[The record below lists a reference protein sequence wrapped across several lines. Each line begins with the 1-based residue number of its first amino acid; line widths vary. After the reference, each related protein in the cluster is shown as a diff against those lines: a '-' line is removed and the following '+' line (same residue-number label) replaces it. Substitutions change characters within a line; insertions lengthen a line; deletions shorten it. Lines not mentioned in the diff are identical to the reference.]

1 MSPTPPPAATL
12 SQQAQQA
19 MVEVPTPELVIIQT
33 IDGDMNTCPLDNAE
47 VARFGENVTIA
58 LEQIA
63 AASPQSRILMITG
76 FIRPDPAYDEQA
88 VAAYP
93 ESEAEAT
100 GTPGECG
107 IPFVAPGEVNTA
119 FFDMLTVR
127 LKAFE
132 AEQQRRCDAV
142 PQCRT
147 DDGVR
152 APYFFKV
159 DHHNPMMNHLN
170 VRGLAVQAELVWPVV
185 VDVLGLDV
193 SIDRTVPS
201 TEPS

>member
-1 MSPTPPPAATL
+1 MASLEAQATYAL
-12 SQQAQQA
+12 QY
-19 MVEVPTPELVIIQT
+19 VPTPELVIIQT
-33 IDGDMNTCPLDNAE
+33 IDQDLSACPLDEA
-47 VARFGENVTIA
+47 ALGPFGDSVTKV
-58 LEQIA
+58 LEQIVE
-63 AASPQSRILMITG
+63 ASPQSRILMITG

-93 ESEAEAT
+93 ELEPELT

-107 IPFVAPGEVNTA
+107 TPFLAPGEVNTA

-127 LKAFE
+127 IEAFE

-159 DHHNPMMNHLN
+159 DHHNPMLNHLN
-170 VRGLAVQAELVWPVV
+170 VRGLAVQAEFVWPVV

-193 SIDRTVPS
+193 STDQTVPS

>member
-100 GTPGECG
+100 GTPGECC